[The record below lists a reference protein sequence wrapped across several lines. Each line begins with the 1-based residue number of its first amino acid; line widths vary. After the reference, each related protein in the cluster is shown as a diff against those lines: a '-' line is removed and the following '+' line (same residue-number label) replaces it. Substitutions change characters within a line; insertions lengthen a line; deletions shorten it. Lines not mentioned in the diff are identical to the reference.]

1 MKIMAI
7 AGNAEVN
14 LYLLNMLGIEG
25 YMISGSGTHHFSP
38 IINIRSTYSG
48 EMNQIRETLVQDQ
61 LVNPADLE
69 DDIVAIRRF
78 IMTVTV

>member
-7 AGNAEVN
+7 AGNAEVD

-25 YMISGSGTHHFSP
+25 YMISGSGTHHSWP

-69 DDIVAIRRF
+69 DDIVVIRRF